1 MKLLMIEDNV
11 SVCEMIEMFFM
22 KEEIDA
28 TFVHDGKQG

>member
-22 KEEIDA
+22 KEE
-28 TFVHDGKQG
+28 

>member
-22 KEEIDA
+22 KE
-28 TFVHDGKQG
+28 

>member
-22 KEEIDA
+22 KEEID
-28 TFVHDGKQG
+28 